1 MKIVFKDKQRGELV
15 EVSSISRI
23 TSDGAAYKCTKESGY
38 DEFYKRSRFEIE
50 SIEEEH

>member
-15 EVSSISRI
+15 EVPSISRI
-23 TSDGAAYKCTKESGY
+23 TRDGTAYKCTKENGY

-50 SIEEEH
+50 SIEEER